1 MPSTGPF
8 GAKGGDYDDQVGPNR
23 RARRGPR
30 LRHRDGSAVWEDETE
45 TDPTVTTSL
54 RLPKSLLD
62 WIRERAIEHFPA
74 ATVVGGVRKAG
85 ARIGL

>member
-1 MPSTGPF
+1 MTRL
-8 GAKGGDYDDQVGPNR
+8 DQIAADAEAHDFATER
-23 RARRGPR
+23 E
-30 LRHRDGSAVWEDETE
+30 SATWEDETE
-45 TDPTVTTSL
+45 TDPIVTTSL